1 METQVCP
8 QKKIGKCP
16 SKKGV
21 KSAKEARMKSRIVV
35 RKSRRVVAV
44 GFLCVVM
51 LFGLMMSQA
60 LAVMSG
66 FDASKMSDMSD
77 FDPNNQIVPTGDTIK
92 IGHLE
97 TFSGPG
103 ALSGVAYS
111 LVFGWVIHDINKRGG
126 ILVDGKKKKIQIVKA
141 DAQGK
146 PATTKKAAEK
156 LCLEEKVDV
165 IVGVTGSHLC
175 LVAQNVA
182 DKHKVIFVNYAGYS
196 DSLMDGKNF
205 NRYTFRI
212 RQNTSM
218 FSALGY
224 FYSKRPENKF
234 YILNQDYSFGHSFAD
249 AFKKGLKQYKPDA
262 VIVGEE
268 YHPLFL
274 KDFAPYLTKIQGSDA
289 DVIVTSDWG
298 ADVEN
303 LIKQSKSLGIK
314 LPIAGYETD
323 HVSALESIGGPA
335 GVGIVVIS
343 DNVLTIDTPEQKA
356 LVKSWSAAWEKW
368 EKPYNHKLWKY
379 PFGPIGAVTSMGY
392 WLMDVI
398 ERAGTTDAE
407 KIIALWEGDEYKAI
421 NGMTKMRAC
430 DHQVIRDMYVTE
442 LGFPTSWSEDYASYT
457 APFVVPAEHC
467 MPPVP
472 DDLERC
478 KK

>member
-1 METQVCP
+1 M
-8 QKKIGKCP
+8 
-16 SKKGV
+16 
-21 KSAKEARMKSRIVV
+21 
-35 RKSRRVVAV
+35 
-44 GFLCVVM
+44 
-51 LFGLMMSQA
+51 
-60 LAVMSG
+60 
-66 FDASKMSDMSD
+66 
-77 FDPNNQIVPTGDTIK
+77 
-92 IGHLE
+92 
-97 TFSGPG
+97 
-103 ALSGVAYS
+103 
-111 LVFGWVIHDINKRGG
+111 FGWVVHDINKRGG
-126 ILVDGKKKKIQIVKA
+126 ILVDGKKKKIQIIKS

-182 DKHKVIFVNYAGYS
+182 DKNKVIFVNYAGYS

-205 NRYTFRI
+205 NRYTFRV

-234 YILNQDYSFGHSFAD
+234 YILNQDYSFGHAFAD

-274 KDFAPYLTKIQGSDA
+274 KDFAPYLTKIQGSNA

-356 LVKSWSAAWEKW
+356 LVKSWSTAWEKW

-442 LGFPTSWSEDYASYT
+442 LGFPTSWSGDYASYT
-457 APFVVPAEHC
+457 APFVVPAQYC